1 MNGLVSLGDI
11 LEKDGYS
18 NTLMIGS
25 DAAFG
30 GRKSYFDQH
39 GHYDIQDI
47 KKIKEEGW
55 LDEKYHVFWGY
66 EDEKLFDFAKR
77 KLSLLAKEDRPFNF
91 EMLTVDTHHPYGYQ
105 EEKWEKPFDKGISNS
120 IYHTDRLLED
130 FMTWLEKQPFY
141 KDTLIVIQGDHT
153 SMAAQYIHSN
163 FDQGFDR
170 RVWNCFIHSQ
180 KNPVHSKKREFTT
193 MDLFPTILSGMGY
206 ALSKNGLALGRDL
219 FSDEKTALEKKGEK
233 VLNLKIQKQSSF
245 YKKKILGL
253 KH

>member
-1 MNGLVSLGDI
+1 M
-11 LEKDGYS
+11 
-18 NTLMIGS
+18 
-25 DAAFG
+25 
-30 GRKSYFDQH
+30 
-39 GHYDIQDI
+39 
-47 KKIKEEGW
+47 
-55 LDEKYHVFWGY
+55 DENYHVFWGY

-170 RVWNCFIHSQ
+170 RIASFTVKRIRCIPKKESLRRWICFRRFF
-180 KNPVHSKKREFTT
+180 REWAMRFLK
-193 MDLFPTILSGMGY
+193 MDWL
-206 ALSKNGLALGRDL
+206 
-219 FSDEKTALEKKGEK
+219 
-233 VLNLKIQKQSSF
+233 
-245 YKKKILGL
+245 
-253 KH
+253 